1 VNIPWRFLFLYF
13 FKKYRDILV
22 VCLTCH
28 TMPKKILSHLST
40 VSHSNPTSYFDM
52 AKKILS
58 YFYKLLTGGI
68 KLVD

>member
-1 VNIPWRFLFLYF
+1 MFDCMPNLSHNA
-13 FKKYRDILV
+13 KKN
-22 VCLTCH
+22 
-28 TMPKKILSHLST
+28 LSHLST

-58 YFYKLLTGGI
+58 YFYKLLTDGI